1 MKNVIAGT
9 DVAIAEEMYS
19 VTTRFTKQ
27 IDEYAKRIDWH
38 DEAIIV
44 ALLYKAQILQNFM
57 ETKENGYISK
67 NFNEAWDAAEELC
80 NRFEKYVKQIEGAY
94 EETLENG
101 DWWGD

>member
-1 MKNVIAGT
+1 MKNFIAGT

-38 DEAIIV
+38 DEANVV

-57 ETKENGYISK
+57 ETKENGWVSK
-67 NFNEAWDAAEELC
+67 SFNEAWNAAEELV
-80 NRFEKYVKQIEGAY
+80 NRFEKYVKQVEGAY
-94 EETLENG
+94 KEAIEEGE
-101 DWWGD
+101 W